1 MPAKAAIS
9 AYRAAV
15 TYVPHSARWGQRA
28 DRLHGAAGQ
37 RYKPR
42 TRPAPPARSAPPHP
56 ADARRAG
63 IAPPTGMSH
72 TFANLTGHDPVVAM
86 LSFSTKGSGT
96 SPSPSA
102 RPSPSAQPSARSIDG
117 KLADEAGRVDLRA
130 VTGQRVRCPA
140 CALPARAMALS
151 WCFLCPVGG
160 SAILVDIG

>member
-1 MPAKAAIS
+1 VVPQPDEAQLAEIAI
-9 AYRAAV
+9 A
-15 TYVPHSARWGQRA
+15 
-28 DRLHGAAGQ
+28 
-37 RYKPR
+37 
-42 TRPAPPARSAPPHP
+42 
-56 ADARRAG
+56 
-63 IAPPTGMSH
+63 IATSH
-72 TFANLTGHDPVVAM
+72 TSANLTGHDPVVAM

-130 VTGQRVRCPA
+130 AAGQRVRCPA

-160 SAILVDIG
+160 SAILVDQAGDDLSAL